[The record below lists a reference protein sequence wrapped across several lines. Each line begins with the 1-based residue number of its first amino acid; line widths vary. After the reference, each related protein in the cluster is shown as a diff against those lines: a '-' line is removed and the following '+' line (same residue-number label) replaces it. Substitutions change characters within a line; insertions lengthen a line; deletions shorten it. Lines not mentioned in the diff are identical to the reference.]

1 MPKCI
6 SIRKKKQ
13 KVCLGDMKDQI
24 TLQDRDIK
32 GITDVDVD
40 FTETF
45 TAAATVWS
53 MIETVQGTTTFDA
66 SNTEIVITHKIYVR
80 FDPTITSETWIEL
93 ESRKFDIV
101 TVTNLDERKEFQL
114 LLCRERGSN
123 TQQVNFA

>member
-32 GITDVDVD
+32 GITDIDVD
-40 FTETF
+40 FTEQF
-45 TAAATVWS
+45 TEAAVVWS

-123 TQQVNFA
+123 VQPVNFA

>member
-1 MPKCI
+1 MPKCV

-13 KVCLGDMKDQI
+13 KVCLGDMKDEI
-24 TLQDRDIK
+24 LLQNRSIK
-32 GITDVDVD
+32 GITDTDVD
-40 FTETF
+40 FTENF
-45 TAAATVWS
+45 TEAATVWS

-80 FDPTITSETWIEL
+80 FDPTVTSETWIEL
-93 ESRKFDIV
+93 DSRKFDIV

>member
-24 TLQDRDIK
+24 TLQNRDIK

-40 FTETF
+40 FTEAF
-45 TAAATVWS
+45 SEKAIVWS
-53 MIETVQGTTTFDA
+53 MIETVQGVTTFDT

-80 FDPTITSETWIEL
+80 FDPTVTSETWIEL
-93 ESRKFDIV
+93 DNRKFDIV

-114 LLCRERGSN
+114 LMCRERGSN
-123 TQQVNFA
+123 TQPVNFA

>member
-1 MPKCI
+1 MPKCV

-13 KVCLGDMKDQI
+13 KVCLGDMKDEI
-24 TLQDRDIK
+24 LLQNRSIK
-32 GITDVDVD
+32 GITDTDVD
-40 FTETF
+40 FTENF
-45 TAAATVWS
+45 TEAATVWS

-93 ESRKFDIV
+93 DSRKFDIV